1 MGKTLYLECYSGISG
16 DMTVAALLDLGAD
29 QAVLDRVLK
38 SLPVSGFETKVSR
51 VVKSGIDACD
61 FDVVLDKEHENHDH
75 DMEYLHGD
83 GHEEHEHE
91 EHCHKGDRCEE
102 HAHEHHHHNHHE
114 NEHHD
119 HHHEHSGHD
128 HEHTHAEEGI
138 HVHAH
143 TTEELQDHV
152 HSHDVESAHGHHH
165 HEHRGMKEITHIIE
179 HGDMTENAKKIALKI
194 FEILAEAE
202 SKAHNV
208 PVDQVHF
215 HEVGAVDSIVD
226 IVSVAVC
233 LDNLDITDVIVPVLC
248 EGLGTVRCRHGILPI
263 PVPAVA
269 NVVSANHLRL
279 KMIEVEGEL
288 VTPTGAAIVAAVK
301 TQDKLPESFEIQKI
315 GIGAGKRQYEC
326 PGILR
331 AMIISE
337 EKKSNSA
344 DSSVKDVYEDK
355 STSFQNKAGNTGL
368 ENKDSVVK
376 METNIDDC
384 SGEILGFVMER
395 LMKAGARDVHYVPAF
410 MKKNRP
416 AWVLNVICKE
426 EDMEMLQN
434 IIFEETTTIGIRYT
448 RMERAILQREQ
459 RTVQTPWGEAQV
471 KVCAL
476 NGKEQFYPEYES
488 VAELSRANE
497 IPFAEIYYYLVSEN
511 KEKQ

>member
-1 MGKTLYLECYSGISG
+1 MRKEIKAMGKTLYLECYSGISG

-75 DMEYLHGD
+75 DMEYLHGH
-83 GHEEHEHE
+83 G
-91 EHCHKGDRCEE
+91 
-102 HAHEHHHHNHHE
+102 
-114 NEHHD
+114 
-119 HHHEHSGHD
+119 
-128 HEHTHAEEGI
+128 HEHTHEDEKS

-143 TTEELQDHV
+143 ATEELHA
-152 HSHDVESAHGHHH
+152 HTHNHDTKSAHGHHH
-165 HEHRGMKEITHIIE
+165 HEHRGMKEITYIIE

-194 FEILAEAE
+194 FGILAEAE

-208 PVDQVHF
+208 PTDQVHF

-248 EGLGTVRCRHGILPI
+248 EGRGTVRCQHGILPI

-279 KMIEVEGEL
+279 KITEVEGEL

-301 TQDKLPESFEIQKI
+301 TGHKLPESFEIQKI

-337 EKKSNSA
+337 EKESNRTA
-344 DSSVKDVYEDK
+344 SSVNGVYEDK
-355 STSFQNKAGNTGL
+355 YTGVRKKTGNTGL
-368 ENKDSVVK
+368 ENKDSIIK

-384 SGEILGFVMER
+384 SGEVLGFVMER
-395 LMKAGARDVHYVPAF
+395 LLKAGARDVHYVPAF

-426 EDMEMLQN
+426 EDMEKLQN
-434 IIFEETTTIGIRYT
+434 IIFEETIHDWNP
-448 RMERAILQREQ
+448 AIPEWN
-459 RTVQTPWGEAQV
+459 VQSCKENSVLCRHRGE
-471 KVCAL
+471 K
-476 NGKEQFYPEYES
+476 
-488 VAELSRANE
+488 RR
-497 IPFAEIYYYLVSEN
+497 
-511 KEKQ
+511 